1 MANKNRTVYS
11 VDEDALKRMVAGDTT
26 ALEKIKE
33 ADEKTVGK
41 MPPCGPEETQ
51 ENKEV
56 VADKKLSAGEKNPPA
71 YSCEEYR
78 RRFLQTKLTGAR
90 RQTYIHDSLYK
101 AFAKV
106 LPVIAPEMSVP
117 TFVNCVLS
125 DHLDRYQDI
134 INMMYNEEANQKAIE
149 WKK

>member
-1 MANKNRTVYS
+1 MANKNRSVYN

-33 ADEKTVGK
+33 PDEKAVGK
-41 MPPCGPEETQ
+41 TPPSGPAEAQ
-51 ENKEV
+51 ENKT
-56 VADKKLSAGEKNPPA
+56 VATDKKPSVGKKNSPA
-71 YSCEEYR
+71 YGCEEYR
-78 RRFLQTKLTGAR
+78 RQFLQTKLTGAR

-134 INMMYNEEANQKAIE
+134 INMMYNEEANHKAIE